1 MMREFLDLEMDEICT
16 ELQMT
21 ANHCSVLIYRARL
34 RLRTCLTEKGLTRED
49 ANGEV

>member
-1 MMREFLDLEMDEICT
+1 MREFLDLGTEEICA
-16 ELQMT
+16 ELQMS

-34 RLRTCLTEKGLTRED
+34 RLRTCLTEKGLSRED